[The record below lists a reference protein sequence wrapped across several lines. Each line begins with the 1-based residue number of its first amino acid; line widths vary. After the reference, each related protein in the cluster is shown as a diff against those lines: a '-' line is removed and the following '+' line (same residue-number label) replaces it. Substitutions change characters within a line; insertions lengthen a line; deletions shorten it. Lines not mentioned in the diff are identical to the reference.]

1 LSKPNFRS
9 NFERSVACNLRKRG
23 IKFKYEPFK
32 MVYYLKKRGG
42 YCRNC
47 GSKDVTEKHYYTPD
61 FVLGNGVIIE
71 AKGRFTSAQRTKMR
85 EVVAANPDK
94 DVRMLFMKNN
104 WITKKKKH
112 KYSDWCEKNGIKYAF
127 MKVPKEWAKED
138 LSER

>member
-1 LSKPNFRS
+1 
-9 NFERSVACNLRKRG
+9 
-23 IKFKYEPFK
+23 